1 MIYAIYL
8 DDTKDI
14 NARLGDLDFH
24 LLNKF
29 PVVWMCQFCGVSSIV
44 ISINIA
50 YGQGFEQ
57 TP

>member
-1 MIYAIYL
+1 MLYL
-8 DDTKDI
+8 DDMKDI

-29 PVVWMCQFCGVSSIV
+29 PVVCNMCQFCGVSSIV

-57 TP
+57 PP